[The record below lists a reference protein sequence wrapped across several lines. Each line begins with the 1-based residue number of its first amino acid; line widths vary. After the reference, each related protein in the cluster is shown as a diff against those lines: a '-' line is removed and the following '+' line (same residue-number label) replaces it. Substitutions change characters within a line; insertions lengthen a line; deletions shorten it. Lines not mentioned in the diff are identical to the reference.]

1 MNETSPAK
9 ADRIMQKRRVN
20 SFDDNL
26 DLTAK
31 VIYFRQTEPYL
42 NARDENEDVL
52 TSIPAALSGAY
63 LIVRDRKEVLL
74 LMPRNGPKWRFTSMP
89 GIGKKLCLPQRQGW
103 AEVVLTSMPG
113 MRQKWCLRQHQ
124 G

>member
-42 NARDENEDVL
+42 NARVETEDVL

-74 LMPRNGPKWRFTSMP
+74 LMPGMGQNGA
-89 GIGKKLCLPQRQGW
+89 LPQCQGLGRNY
-103 AEVVLTSMPG
+103 AYLNARDG
-113 MRQKWCLRQHQ
+113 QKWC
-124 G
+124 